1 MISASHEQ
9 QNIEAF
15 HIVTLTRGKSS
26 VLPSVSES
34 IHPRVIPVEAFT

>member
-1 MISASHEQ
+1 MISASLEQ

-15 HIVTLTRGKSS
+15 RIVTLSREKSS

-34 IHPRVIPVEAFT
+34 IYPRVIPVEAYT